1 MPTEP
6 LPVPYRKSIEAHHR
20 DLLCA
25 FRSSQILPYK
35 PPTPKQNCHPDRSAA
50 KWRDLQFH
58 SRTQRISRMQRTIS
72 HLPFTVESDGYL
84 SEVLSIHIANATQS
98 TTLPLVIPTEAQRSG
113 GICSAPF
120 GPPESSVTHPS
131 AQTELSSRPQRSEV
145 EGPAVRL
152 SALPN
157 PPLHTPAP
165 KQNCHPD
172 RSVAKWRDLL
182 FPSATNQPSLREPIS
197 PLSSRPKRSGAE
209 GSAVPL
215 PHATNLAN
223 ATNHF
228 PFAPNHWG
236 RLIRSANSNGKSKTL
251 R

>member
-6 LPVPYRKSIEAHHR
+6 LAVPYRKSIEAHHR

-98 TTLPLVIPTEAQRSG
+98 TTLPFVIPTEAQRSG

-145 EGPAVRL
+145 EGPAVSFRHKPTF
-152 SALPN
+152 AERANLPFVI
-157 PPLHTPAP
+157 PTEAQRSGGICSPAP
-165 KQNCHPD
+165 TRNESRECNEP
-172 RSVAKWRDLL
+172 
-182 FPSATNQPSLREPIS
+182 FPICP
-197 PLSSRPKRSGAE
+197 
-209 GSAVPL
+209 
-215 PHATNLAN
+215 
-223 ATNHF
+223 
-228 PFAPNHWG
+228 
-236 RLIRSANSNGKSKTL
+236 
-251 R
+251 